1 MGETEMKMKLEM
13 RSRVIPRPCESPGD
27 FALGPKALKT
37 LQTATL
43 HICPTSSP
51 KVPLQVLIAKS

>member
-1 MGETEMKMKLEM
+1 MDETKSRERLEM
-13 RSRVIPRPCESPGD
+13 RPRVVPRPCESPGD